1 MIAEKSFV
9 YISFTVLN
17 TLKLYLLFLQVGEE
31 KGVNLK
37 CHVNELDGDR
47 LVVQTKE
54 EVKGILC
61 SYFLLMV

>member
-1 MIAEKSFV
+1 MTAGQSCVYQLQFSKACFYHPVSFIIIFIV
-9 YISFTVLN
+9 IS
-17 TLKLYLLFLQVGEE
+17 QVGEE

-54 EVKGILC
+54 EVKGRLC
-61 SYFLLMV
+61 